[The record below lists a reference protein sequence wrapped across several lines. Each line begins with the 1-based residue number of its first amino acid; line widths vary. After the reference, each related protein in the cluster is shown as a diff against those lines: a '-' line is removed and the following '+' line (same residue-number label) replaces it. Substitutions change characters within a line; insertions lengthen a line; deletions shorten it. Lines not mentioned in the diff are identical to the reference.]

1 MQDVTMVV
9 IIWLGAL
16 TQLAAPRHRQARWRV
31 RLALTALFGAA
42 LVATFAA
49 MLGGGR
55 LVVAIDAL
63 TVIAL
68 AVIGMLV
75 TLGAAFG
82 TMIAL
87 LRDTARHAMV
97 RRPLA

>member
-16 TQLAAPRHRQARWRV
+16 TQIAAPRHRAARSTA
-31 RLALTALFGAA
+31 RLALAALFAAA
-42 LVATFAA
+42 LFATFAA
-49 MLGGGR
+49 MLGGAR
-55 LVVAIDAL
+55 LIVAIDAV

-68 AVIGMLV
+68 AATGMLA

-82 TMIAL
+82 AMIAL
-87 LRDTARHAMV
+87 LRDTARQAMA
-97 RRPLA
+97 RQPLA

>member
-16 TQLAAPRHRQARWRV
+16 TQLAAPRHRAARSMP
-31 RLALTALFGAA
+31 RLALAALFAAA
-42 LVATFAA
+42 LFATFAA
-49 MLGGGR
+49 MLGGAR
-55 LVVAIDAL
+55 LIVAIDAV

-68 AVIGMLV
+68 AATGMLA

-82 TMIAL
+82 AMVAL
-87 LRDTARHAMV
+87 LRDTTRHALA
-97 RRPLA
+97 RPPLA